1 MNIALRDQF
10 THRWNQYFP
19 GAELPICFFYTD
31 SPGDVPCV
39 PPPQEHRCAI
49 AEFGGVRKGTSAC
62 FNVDS
67 LGCFGAKRYFGFSN
81 ARMPKFEYFL
91 SCGIPG
97 EVDGERYKKS
107 PDIVLDWVSN
117 VPEFTAP
124 GPFIVFKRWDGL
136 TEDDAPEAVIFFAK
150 PDVLSGLFT
159 LAGFEESDPLAVIA
173 PFGAGCASIVQYPCL
188 EQAKERPKAVLGT
201 FDVSARPWV
210 QRDVLT
216 FAIPMKKFERMI
228 GDMEE
233 SFLITPSWDRV
244 RARMGS
250 RQ

>member
-1 MNIALRDQF
+1 MDTALQTRFIQL
-10 THRWNQYFP
+10 WAKYFS
-19 GAELPICFFYTD
+19 GAELPIAYFYAE
-31 SPGDVPCV
+31 SPGDAECV
-39 PPPQEHRCAI
+39 PPPQEHRCVM
-49 AEFGGVRKGTSAC
+49 AEFGQVRKGKSLA

-67 LGCFGAKRYFGFSN
+67 LGCFGAKRFLGLTNSK
-81 ARMPKFEYFL
+81 MPKFEYFL

-97 EVDGERYKKS
+97 EIEGERYKKS
-107 PDIVLDWVSN
+107 PEVVLDWVAYM
-117 VPEFTAP
+117 PEFTAP
-124 GPFIVFKRWDGL
+124 HPFLIFKRWDRL
-136 TEDDAPEAVIFFAK
+136 SENDAPDAVIFFAK
-150 PDVLSGLFT
+150 PDLLSGLFT

-173 PFGAGCASIVQYPCL
+173 PFGPGCASVVRYPSE
-188 EQAKERPKAVLGT
+188 EQAKERPKAILGA

-216 FAIPMKKFERMI
+216 FAVPMKKFERMI

-250 RQ
+250 RV